1 MLSWTEGISFKEIMD
16 NFSHVREGNIVRSI
30 IRTHELLKSMS
41 VAACITGQVELK
53 KKFSEAAALLKRDI
67 AFAASL
73 YIS

>member
-1 MLSWTEGISFKEIMD
+1 MNTFM
-16 NFSHVREGNIVRSI
+16 HVREGNIVRSI
-30 IRTHELLKSMS
+30 IRTHELLKSMQ

-53 KKFSEAAALLKRDI
+53 QKFAEAATLLKRDI